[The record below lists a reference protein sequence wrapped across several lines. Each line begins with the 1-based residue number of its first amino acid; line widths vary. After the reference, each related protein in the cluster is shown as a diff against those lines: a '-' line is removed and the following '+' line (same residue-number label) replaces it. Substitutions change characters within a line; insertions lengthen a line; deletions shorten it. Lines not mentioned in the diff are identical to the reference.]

1 MLDKIDLIECGYD
14 PETFEAGGARQE
26 SPDTSASEDELSA
39 STKEVPS
46 FDQIEETSSENGS
59 YVLVDKMS
67 MSMSESRSFVVID
80 ETLSDTD
87 GSYVVLDDV
96 SERRSFLE
104 DAASKTEKAGSNQP
118 NTTEKNPFQ
127 LCSLNKHLY

>member
-59 YVLVDKMS
+59 YGLVDKMS

>member
-1 MLDKIDLIECGYD
+1 M
-14 PETFEAGGARQE
+14 
-26 SPDTSASEDELSA
+26 S

-46 FDQIEETSSENGS
+46 FDQIEENSSENGS
-59 YVLVDKMS
+59 FVLVDKIRGMS
-67 MSMSESRSFVVID
+67 MSDTRSFVVID

-104 DAASKTEKAGSNQP
+104 DVASKTEKAGSNLP
-118 NTTEKNPFQ
+118 KTTEKNPFQ

>member
-14 PETFEAGGARQE
+14 PETFEARGARQE
-26 SPDTSASEDELSA
+26 SPDTSASKDELSA

-46 FDQIEETSSENGS
+46 FGQIEETSSENGS
-59 YVLVDKMS
+59 YGLVDKMS